1 MPPIILPPIIL
12 PAITLAAIT
21 LAVIALAAFIPAV
34 ITLAPIARR
43 FDRPAQAVRT
53 GRAAPEVSRPSV

>member
-12 PAITLAAIT
+12 PPIT
-21 LAVIALAAFIPAV
+21 PAV